1 VLPVADSGPRFLPA
15 GRVIRAK
22 DLVAWSEGDG
32 YLAAARAE
40 AKRIVAAA
48 EADRDRLIEQ
58 GRQAGERAGA
68 AAISQRVADAT
79 QRLDQLLASS
89 EDWIAELVVD
99 TVERILGGLDRR
111 ETTRAAATAALRS
124 FRHARRLSVRV
135 PPDDVAWIERGL
147 DADLDP
153 ALRALLVIQPDPHL
167 GAGRCVVASEFG
179 LVEAG
184 IDEQIAALRT
194 GVRAHIAESRADEG
208 AAAGA

>member
-1 VLPVADSGPRFLPA
+1 MADAGPSFAPT
-15 GRVIRAK
+15 GRIIRAK
-22 DLVAWSEGDG
+22 DLAAWNEGEG
-32 YLAAARAE
+32 YLAAAREE

-48 EADRDRLIEQ
+48 GAERSRLVEQ
-58 GRQAGERAGA
+58 GRQEGERAGA

-79 QRLDQLLASS
+79 QRLDQLLART

-99 TVERILGGLDRR
+99 TVERVLGGLNKR
-111 ETTRAAATAALRS
+111 ETTLSAAMAALRA

-135 PPDDVAWIERGL
+135 PPDDVAWIEQGL
-147 DADLDP
+147 DADLEP

-179 LVEAG
+179 IVEAG

-194 GVRAHIAESRADEG
+194 GVRAQLDESRADKG

>member
-1 VLPVADSGPRFLPA
+1 VADAGPRFLPA

-22 DLVAWSEGDG
+22 DLAAWTEGDG

-40 AKRIVAAA
+40 AKRIVAMA
-48 EADRDRLIEQ
+48 EAERGRLIEQ

-79 QRLDQLLASS
+79 QRLDQLLAGS

-111 ETTRAAATAALRS
+111 EATLAAATAALRS
-124 FRHARRLSVRV
+124 FRHARRLSIRV
-135 PPDDVAWIERGL
+135 PPGDVAWIERGL
-147 DADLDP
+147 DADLEP
-153 ALRALLVIQPDPHL
+153 PLRALLVIQPDANL

-184 IDEQIAALRT
+184 IEEQIAALRS
-194 GVRAHIAESRADEG
+194 GVRARIDESRADEETATG
-208 AAAGA
+208 A